1 MVKKALFIL
10 SVGVCVVATG
20 DQRVWIGGETGD
32 WNSAANWEVI
42 GSSGRDDRIFT
53 NEVTFADGN
62 AGGDYVFIS
71 LTNSTSALHF
81 RSGGAHKARYIYV
94 QNGGALH
101 LWDKGCLMIEN
112 ANGQILCERNSS
124 IICHGEN
131 ALPPHFY
138 KFQMWGTLDMGGYSQ
153 AITNVSQFTV
163 GVSELVVTSLS
174 PALLTIGG
182 RVGSSTF
189 SGRFMGAAGI
199 CWNPDGSS
207 STLTLKQ
214 ESLTMGELIVSNGV
228 VSLSTDKPQGDFSH
242 LSRAVV
248 GSSATLNMPAAV
260 GISNFRTDHLVLH
273 DGANLALGA
282 NATCVLERVTFVY
295 AGGTETDLQNGVYGA
310 SSGYL
315 SGSGFLQVNSS
326 LSFWKDASDGDW
338 GLAANWT
345 KGVPSATTGAGIR
358 ALGGDYAV
366 TVSEPSVV
374 TNMSIR
380 HLGGGTA
387 ELNVKSRLQSTKG
400 VWDVGYGGKIKVSAG
415 AEVEY
420 RGFDANTPDKFSKS
434 VEAVKISGGGQMD
447 ILGKVCITNMCG
459 TLVLGD
465 DDASVTSKISVA
477 GNGELFLGS
486 HKVDKVLYSSFTI
499 YKGGRIEVSG
509 YGTLRHDNHSE
520 HYSWSQRG
528 GSMDF
533 SDHATL
539 NAGGSTDYCIGSG
552 RTVFRDDA
560 QFAGKG
566 SGRQYIVGWS
576 VAPAEIF
583 FRDRAVYAPGSSS
596 QTFLRPESGG
606 HIDMHF
612 DSKANHS
619 LGYLVLTRAGYN
631 GTADIYISDGVV
643 KADSSY
649 GFNQG
654 WASTYW
660 NSVATTGCVH
670 QTGGA
675 FVVNGSTG
683 AAESALKYGFILGDS
698 LTSDTVRTPTTL
710 GRFELSGGVVTNE
723 SSKSTFVL
731 GIGRGRGEFIQTG
744 GEFVSKATDA
754 KAPAI
759 FGFSNGYGYYV
770 LSNGTAT
777 ISSKIWVGGVDPAT
791 CGHDPQNN
799 GVRRYSGTSS
809 EGGITVVAAD
819 RTKPCSFT
827 VSDTVVLGGLGE
839 GSLEVGPGGTFTGTD
854 LVLSNNTASV
864 LRLVADDSG
873 FGAVNLSGRLTVT
886 DGASLVV
893 DATGFTGANVQR
905 CNLLSCASM
914 SGSFAPGKVTVL
926 TDKPAEVRV
935 SVAASGIVL
944 RKVAGTLILLR

>member
-1 MVKKALFIL
+1 MVKRALLIL
-10 SVGVCVVATG
+10 SVGVCAVATG
-20 DQRVWIGGETGD
+20 AQRMWIGGETGD
-32 WNSAANWEVI
+32 WSSDDNWEVV
-42 GSSGRDDRIFT
+42 GASSNDERIFT
-53 NEVTFADGN
+53 NEVTFAEGA
-62 AGGDYVFIS
+62 AGSEWVRIY

-81 RSGGAHKARYIYV
+81 HNGGVHRARYIYV
-94 QNGGALH
+94 KNGASLH
-101 LWDKGCLMIEN
+101 FWDKGCLTMPPN
-112 ANGQILCERNSS
+112 DGQILCDINSS

-131 ALPPHFY
+131 AVPPHF
-138 KFQMWGTLDMGGYSQ
+138 FRFEMPGTLDMGGYSQ
-153 AITNVSQFTV
+153 AVTNVNYFVAGDSK
-163 GVSELVVTSLS
+163 LVVTSLS

-182 RVGSSTF
+182 RIVSSSF
-189 SGRFMGAAGI
+189 GGRFMGAAGL

-207 STLTLKQ
+207 TTLTLSQ
-214 ESLTMGELIVSNGV
+214 ESPTIGELIVSNGV
-228 VSLSTDKPQGDFSH
+228 VSLNTGDSKAY
-242 LSRAVV
+242 LTKLARAEVAS
-248 GSSATLNMPAAV
+248 GATLNIPEAASV
-260 GISNFRTDHLVLH
+260 STFHADHLVLH
-273 DGANLALGA
+273 DGANLSLGG
-282 NATCVLERVTFVY
+282 NATTVLERVTIVD
-295 AGGTETDLQNGVYGA
+295 AGGAEIDLPNGVYGA

-315 SGSGFLQVNSS
+315 SGSGFIQVNSA
-326 LSFWKDASDGDW
+326 LSFWKDASDGNW
-338 GLAANWT
+338 GSAANWT
-345 KGVPSATTGAGIR
+345 KGVPSATIGAGIR
-358 ALGGDYAV
+358 ALGGDYSV

-380 HLGGGTA
+380 NLGGGTA
-387 ELNVKSRLQSTKG
+387 VLNVASSLVSTKG
-400 VWDVGYGGKIKVSAG
+400 VWDVGRGGKIEVPAG

-420 RGFDANTPDKFSKS
+420 RGFDENTPAKFSKS
-434 VEAVKISGGGQMD
+434 VEAVKISGGGQME
-447 ILGKVCITNMCG
+447 ILGKVSFTNMCG
-459 TLVLGD
+459 ALILGD

-486 HKVDKVLYSSFTI
+486 HKAGGTLYSVFTI
-499 YKGGRIEVSG
+499 NKGGRIEVSG
-509 YGTLRHDNHSE
+509 YGKLRHSYPENE
-520 HYSWSQRG
+520 VYSWSQRG

-533 SDHATL
+533 SDHATFD
-539 NAGGSTDYCIGSG
+539 AGGRYDYCFGSG

-560 QFAGKG
+560 KFAANG

-576 VAPAEIF
+576 VAPAEVF
-583 FRDRAVYAPGSSS
+583 FRDRAVYAPGSST
-596 QTFLRPESGG
+596 QTFLRPDGG
-606 HIDMHF
+606 RIDLHF
-612 DSKANHS
+612 DSKATHS
-619 LGYLVLTRAGYN
+619 LGYLVLARPGYKGFAN
-631 GTADIYISDGVV
+631 IYISDGVV

-660 NSVATTGCVH
+660 NDSFTTGCVH
-670 QTGGA
+670 QTDGA
-675 FVVNGSTG
+675 FVVNGSN
-683 AAESALKYGFILGDS
+683 SAGTEALNYGFLLGNG
-698 LTSDTVRTPTTL
+698 LTSDTVRAPTTL

-723 SSKSTFVL
+723 DSRSTFVL

-770 LSNGTAT
+770 LSNGTAN

-791 CGHDPQNN
+791 CGHDPKNN
-799 GVRRYSGTSS
+799 GDRRYSGRAS

-827 VSDTVVLGGLGE
+827 VLDTVVLGGLGE
-839 GSLEVGPGGTFTGTD
+839 GTLEVGPGGTFSGTN